1 MDIGGK
7 TVILIK
13 FRDLRAILRVKK
25 VRSEIIGNYK
35 IVIEFYKSRGQI
47 CNL

>member
-13 FRDLRAILRVKK
+13 FRDLRVILRVKK
-25 VRSEIIGNYK
+25 VRNETNGNYK
-35 IVIEFYKSRGQI
+35 IVSEFYRSWGQI

>member
-13 FRDLRAILRVKK
+13 FRDLRVILRVKK
-25 VRSEIIGNYK
+25 VRNETNGNYK
-35 IVIEFYKSRGQI
+35 ILIKFYESWAK
-47 CNL
+47 L